1 MKDNFEEKLRQQL
14 EGFESQEIPEG
25 LWEGIEQKL
34 DAPKVVP
41 LWKKLSAAA
50 SVLLIIGVGFGL
62 FNLVQ
67 DEIVQQYPVA
77 DNANPMNDTDSSV
90 SENYGLP
97 DVQDEGIKTLPD
109 ATKVTSVKRYLSN
122 LVQKHMLVTASDS
135 ESTAETVAPEI
146 ENVHAEEEVE
156 QQHLVTKPQVTNDK
170 QFETKHSLVKQKS
183 TNHIGGRI
191 SLRLFASRMPQ
202 GNFNNLQG
210 YLALSNEGIPDNR
223 PIPFLTRSKGLLDAI
238 VFANANTDSKPE
250 TNTTYSQPIRFG
262 LSVGYEI
269 SKRWGIDMGVSYS
282 RLNSTLTSG
291 SDHSYYTNDQRID
304 YLGIP
309 VNVSYNIVKTGNLR
323 VYVSAGEMTEFGLS
337 GNVDVRTVRNN
348 RQTSFTENKIDD
360 IPIQFSVNSAAGIEY
375 SFYKGIGVFAEPGI
389 SYHFRDHSDISTI
402 YKAHPLNFNL
412 QLGFRWIINK

>member
-50 SVLLIIGVGFGL
+50 SVLLLLGIGFGL

-77 DNANPMNDTDSSV
+77 DNSNLMNDTDSGA

-109 ATKVTSVKRYLSN
+109 ATNATSVRRYLSN
-122 LVQKHMLVTASDS
+122 LVQKHMPVTASDS
-135 ESTAETVAPEI
+135 ESTAETAAPEI
-146 ENVHAEEEVE
+146 ENAQGEEEVE
-156 QQHLVTKPQVTNDK
+156 QHLLTKPQVANDK
-170 QFETKHSLVKQKS
+170 QFETKHSLVKHKS
-183 TNHIGGRI
+183 SNNIGGRI

-360 IPIQFSVNSAAGIEY
+360 IPIQLSVNSAAGIEY

>member
-77 DNANPMNDTDSSV
+77 DNANPMNDTDSNV

-97 DVQDEGIKTLPD
+97 DVEDEGLKTLPD
-109 ATKVTSVKRYLSN
+109 ATKATSVKRYLSN
-122 LVQKHMLVTASDS
+122 LVQKQMPVTASDS
-135 ESTAETVAPEI
+135 ESTAETAAPEI
-146 ENVHAEEEVE
+146 ENFHVEEEVE
-156 QQHLVTKPQVTNDK
+156 QHLLTKPQVANDK
-170 QFETKHSLVKQKS
+170 QFETKQSLVKQKS
-183 TNHIGGRI
+183 INNIGGRI

-262 LSVGYEI
+262 LSFGYEI
-269 SKRWGIDMGVSYS
+269 SKRWGIDMGVTYS

>member
-50 SVLLIIGVGFGL
+50 SVLLIISVGFGL

-77 DNANPMNDTDSSV
+77 DNANPMNDTDSGV

-97 DVQDEGIKTLPD
+97 KIQGEEIKTLPD
-109 ATKVTSVKRYLSN
+109 ATNALSAKRYLSS
-122 LVQKHMLVTASDS
+122 LVQKQMPVTASDS
-135 ESTAETVAPEI
+135 ESTAENVALEI

-156 QQHLVTKPQVTNDK
+156 QHLLTKPQVANDK
-170 QFETKHSLVKQKS
+170 HFETKQSLVKQKS
-183 TNHIGGRI
+183 INNIGGRI